1 MKSVAKDAT
10 ARTKRANPSSE
21 LTETREVDI
30 DVDSLTSDALT
41 RVGRALLLVDELE
54 ADPSH
59 PTKARRIREQLA
71 QARLSLK
78 EARVPYL
85 RWLAKGVDRQG
96 STRPQASEPTSSTRL
111 VAARDLRLEDR
122 LRDLEAHAA
131 ASGEVAAR
139 SQTHDEREIAE
150 GLAEARELTTKI
162 RNTCDLL
169 YGVAEGLGVDL
180 VGNGVN
186 YGSAS
191 AALGRLV
198 LVYEDIERHVA
209 ELVSGRIAEGLSS

>member
-85 RWLAKGVDRQG
+85 RWLAKGLDRQE
-96 STRPQASEPTSSTRL
+96 STRPPASEPTSATRL
-111 VAARDLRLEDR
+111 VAARDLPLEDR
-122 LRDLEAHAA
+122 LRHLEAR
-131 ASGEVAAR
+131 ASGDVAAR